1 MHGVKNV
8 GQAEIHT
15 AEPLVPE
22 PSASEVELAIDKL
35 KSHKSSGIDQIPA
48 ELIKAGGRT
57 ICLEIHKLII
67 SIWKKEKQPEECKE
81 SIIVPIHKKVDKT
94 D

>member
-15 AEPLVPE
+15 AEPLIPE

-35 KSHKSSGIDQIPA
+35 KSYKSPGIDQIPA
-48 ELIKAGGRT
+48 KMIKAGGRT
-57 ICLEIHKLII
+57 IYLEIHKLII
-67 SIWKKEKQPEECKE
+67 SIW
-81 SIIVPIHKKVDKT
+81 
-94 D
+94 

>member
-1 MHGVKNV
+1 LFADSHGIVARWRKYFSQLFNVHGVKDV

-15 AEPLVPE
+15 AEPLIPE

-35 KSHKSSGIDQIPA
+35 KSHKSPGIDQIPA
-48 ELIKAGGRT
+48 GLIKAGDRT

-67 SIWKKEKQPEECKE
+67 SI
-81 SIIVPIHKKVDKT
+81 
-94 D
+94 